1 MDRPFPV
8 EKVSQSTVDKL
19 DLTTGQLAEITIF

>member
-1 MDRPFPV
+1 MGRPFPLG
-8 EKVSQSTVDKL
+8 KVSQSTVDKL